1 MTVPLA
7 QLPRSFGLKLRPSL
21 VWRNCITGV
30 KSEVVSVVRNA
41 TYTELIK
48 DTSSERKAGEK
59 EQMTG
64 HLCQG
69 ASVGGGVG

>member
-1 MTVPLA
+1 M
-7 QLPRSFGLKLRPSL
+7 
-21 VWRNCITGV
+21 

-69 ASVGGGVG
+69 ASVGGLDR